1 MFFLFKWLTIIFAG
15 VLLSSMVSMV
25 GAFFGW
31 LGSALRDL
39 LLLQLF
45 MIPIAIAATLA
56 SLAVLARR
64 YGARNTP
71 GVFWARLPGW
81 LVFVLTLALSLALI
95 AELSFILVQRHTGN
109 MRPWAEHLPGASA
122 FFSSLALAACYAV
135 LHPEGRRGAPGV
147 GRLQEPVDRQP

>member
-1 MFFLFKWLTIIFAG
+1 MSFLFKWLTIAFAG
-15 VLLSSMVSMV
+15 ILLSSMFSMI

-31 LGSALRDL
+31 LGSDLRDL

-45 MIPIAIAATLA
+45 MIPLAIAASIA
-56 SLAVLARR
+56 GFAVLARR

-81 LVFVLTLALSLALI
+81 LVFIVTLALSLVLI

-109 MRPWAEHLPGASA
+109 IRPWAEHLPAATA
-122 FFSSLALAACYAV
+122 FFSSIALAACYVV
-135 LHPEGRRGAPGV
+135 LRPDERGGGPPESG
-147 GRLQEPVDRQP
+147 